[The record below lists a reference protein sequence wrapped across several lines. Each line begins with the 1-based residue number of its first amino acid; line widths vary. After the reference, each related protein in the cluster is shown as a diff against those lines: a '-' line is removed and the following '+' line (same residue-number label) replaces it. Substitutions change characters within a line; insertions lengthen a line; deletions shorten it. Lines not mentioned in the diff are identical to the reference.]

1 VSVWS
6 RVRAIL
12 IENLGLKIASLL
24 LALLLYGHVVTDQE
38 RESSVAIPVRLTG
51 LADSLATSGDVPA
64 RITAKVRG
72 KWRDL
77 IRLGLAHPG
86 LPVDLAEVGQGQ
98 FRTTI
103 SVEDVQRRAIPAE
116 FAKAVTV
123 TEVLD
128 PRSIDVRVEPRL
140 TRMVRIVPR
149 VTGEPAAGYRA
160 DGDPE
165 AAPDSARVTGPASV
179 VRGLDSLLTL
189 PVDIAGERARIQRQV
204 DVVLEPGGVTLEP
217 RRCLVTV
224 VLVRVDRDGD
234 GAGR

>member
-1 VSVWS
+1 MSGWT
-6 RVRAIL
+6 RIRAIL
-12 IENLGLKIASLL
+12 VENMGLKIASLF

-38 RESSVAIPVRLTG
+38 RESSVAIPLRLTG
-51 LADSLATSGDVPA
+51 LADSLATSGELPA

-86 LPVDLAEVGQGQ
+86 LPVDMAEVAPGQ

-128 PRSIDVRVEPRL
+128 PRSIDVRVEPRI

-149 VTGEPAAGYRA
+149 VLGEPAPGYRV
-160 DGDPE
+160 DGDPR
-165 AAPDSARVTGPASV
+165 AVPDSVRVSGPASV
-179 VRGLDSLLTL
+179 VGGLDSLLTL

-204 DVVLEPGGVTLEP
+204 DVVLEPGGVAFEP

-224 VLVRVDRDGD
+224 LFVRADRNADD
-234 GAGR
+234 AVP